1 MSRKNKFDLNHLVH
15 EGYLKEGETVFF
27 VSDPKQCATIKKAPS
42 GEFKL
47 QQQGSKE
54 FCTVHMFAQKCL
66 GQEPPNHASC
76 WLRTA
81 AGKTLYDLWQGEL
94 AEAA

>member
-1 MSRKNKFDLNHLVH
+1 MSRKNKFDLSHLVH
-15 EGYLKEGETVFF
+15 EGYLNEGDKVFF
-27 VSDPKQCATIKKAPS
+27 VSNPDQCATVKKAPN

-47 QQQGSKE
+47 QTDGSKE
-54 FCTVHMFAQKCL
+54 FSTVHAFAQKCL

-81 AGKTLYDLWQGEL
+81 SGKTLYELWQGDL
-94 AEAA
+94 AQAA